1 MRNIKLTLQYD
12 GTPFSG
18 LELQPG
24 KKTIRGELE
33 KALHKI
39 FKAPIKT
46 ISASRTDAGVHALAQ
61 VVCFRL
67 ENKIPAAKIVA
78 ALNSCL
84 PEGIRILKAE
94 EAGKDFHARYG
105 AKSKEYE
112 YLIFNGEIDSPFC
125 QKLSWHVKYKLDIDA
140 MRKAA
145 NILKGKHDFSS
156 FCAARSEN
164 KDFIRIIYKI
174 SIRKRKLVVWNGC
187 KLQVVSC
194 KFEGNGF
201 LYKMVRNMV
210 GTIVEVGLGKINLT
224 DLRKILH
231 GKDRKLA
238 GRTAPAHG
246 LCLIRVNY

>member
-12 GTPFSG
+12 GTDFSG

-24 KKTIRGELE
+24 EKTIRGELE
-33 KALHKI
+33 KALHKL
-39 FKAPIKT
+39 FKTHIKI
-46 ISASRTDAGVHALAQ
+46 ISASRTDSGVHALHQ

-67 ENKIPAAKIVA
+67 GNKIPTSKITA

-84 PEGIRILKAE
+84 PDGIKIIKAE
-94 EAGKDFHARYG
+94 EVNDAFHARYG

-112 YLIFNGEIDSPFC
+112 YLIFNGDILPPVLNSLAW
-125 QKLSWHVKYKLDIDA
+125 QVKYKLDLAA

-145 NILKGKHDFSS
+145 KILKGKHDFKS
-156 FCAARSEN
+156 FCASRSDD
-164 KDFIRIIYKI
+164 KDFVRTMYAI
-174 SIRKRKLVVWNGC
+174 SIRKRKIKIWNGEEIPVIAC
-187 KLQVVSC
+187 RVR
-194 KFEGNGF
+194 GNGF

-210 GTIVEVGLGKINLT
+210 GTLVEVGLGRINLK
-224 DLRKILH
+224 DVRKILR

-246 LCLIRVNY
+246 LCLVRVNY